1 MIQKAALLQGLRSSG
16 VPLPA
21 EVTQAAELAAQL
33 DIPSASASAA
43 LDDQNTSWS
52 FFQTA
57 MEAAGALQTEP
68 PRPATTGMLSLLK
81 QLLHLAMP
89 TTHFQHVLCFPL
101 YHGNVS
107 IAILKHLLRCFEF
120 DPIV

>member
-1 MIQKAALLQGLRSSG
+1 MSQKAALLQGLRSSG

-33 DIPSASASAA
+33 NIPSASASAA
-43 LDDQNTSWS
+43 LEDQETRCSA
-52 FFQTA
+52 FQTA

-68 PRPATTGMLSLLK
+68 PRPATPGMLSLLT

-89 TTHFQHVLCFPL
+89 TRHCQHVLCFLL
-101 YHGNVS
+101 YHGNVV
-107 IAILKHLLRCFEF
+107 IAILKHLLKCFKF